1 MKMDVQLRTKGQV
14 EVYDVITTFA
24 VSAPAVG
31 LQKLCQHAQLNEN
44 YIDEKSIEDQFRLK
58 PGASRNLLVNGI
70 QSGVWTK
77 DGILTEEG
85 HETALT
91 GDVLIKEVGP
101 LRIWAYENEVT
112 GPVLLHAG
120 RSRTVKQFGE
130 TPPQVK
136 YSPKILENISD
147 GKSRKGLLKQK
158 VDRRWQINWT
168 DKGSSWAI
176 VEKFCTPAELVW
188 NWNLDEGNWTV
199 EDQLNLK
206 CKLIGT
212 SNNKD
217 KDGTVVTN
225 NYPHTGTLD
234 PETSIRDWLSS
245 GRFAQGGWDVKLQG
259 LKRPYSELT
268 ESEKFQYTTDEVLKS
283 EADGWDEVK
292 INAIPLLAKTPED
305 AVEWSSF
312 ILQNQTP
319 GYTTTERT
327 ERVLTD
333 ILEDEP
339 FRSVDSKSVYGR
351 TMQQIANNRSK
362 NSRLTKYLHAGDDL
376 DAIAFVPKQVER
388 MKRDEYTAILN
399 PGEEY
404 DEFIQQLTSK
414 MRGEI
419 KTIFYVDRY
428 ANTTQSRKKL
438 TPLAESFHRT
448 LGDVNFS
455 LLTAFNPYGNDDKDR
470 SKDYQ
475 RLAKICD
482 SVYFMEDLDK
492 EFYPKVRYIIIQ
504 TEKGNRWWSMPDGLL
519 SGMTRQKFAA
529 KVEPGRG
536 VENEELPKFID
547 SLGKKNKEESQ

>member
-1 MKMDVQLRTKGQV
+1 MKMDVELRTKGQV

-31 LQKLCQHAQLNEN
+31 LQKLCQYAQLNEN
-44 YIDEKSIEDQFRLK
+44 YIDEKSIEDQFKIK
-58 PGASRNLLVNGI
+58 PGASRNLFVNGV

-77 DGILTEEG
+77 EGTLTEEG

-120 RSRTVKQFGE
+120 RSRTVKQFAE
-130 TPPQVK
+130 TPPQ
-136 YSPKILENISD
+136 SLHAPKILGNISD
-147 GKSRKGLLKQK
+147 GKSRKGLLKQREDK
-158 VDRRWQINWT
+158 RWQINWT
-168 DKGSSWAI
+168 DKGSAWTIA
-176 VEKFCTPAELVW
+176 EKFCTPAELVW

-212 SNNKD
+212 SKNKD

-225 NYPHTGTLD
+225 NYSHTGTLD

-268 ESEKFQYTTDEVLKS
+268 EFEKLQYTTDEVLKS

-292 INAIPLLAKTPED
+292 INAIPLLAKTLED
-305 AVEWSSF
+305 AAEWSSF

-339 FRSVDSKSVYGR
+339 FRSVDSKSVYER
-351 TMQQIANNRSK
+351 TMQQVANNRSK
-362 NSRLTKYLHAGDDL
+362 NPRLTKYLHAGDDL

-388 MKRDEYTAILN
+388 MKRDEFTSVLDPASGHGDFILQMAQN
-399 PGEEY
+399 
-404 DEFIQQLTSK
+404 LN
-414 MRGEI
+414 GEI
-419 KTIFYVDRY
+419 KNIWYVDRY
-428 ANTTQSRKKL
+428 ATL
-438 TPLAESFHRT
+438 TSQRNRLNKVVGAFKQE
-448 LGDVNFS
+448 LGNFKFG
-455 LLTAFNPYGNDDKDR
+455 LLTSYDPYSKGDR
-470 SKDYQ
+470 DRNEYLGKMKQISD
-475 RLAKICD
+475 I
-482 SVYFMEDLDK
+482 VHFMED
-492 EFYPKVRYIIIQ
+492 YNIAPHHRYIIIQ
-504 TEKGNRWWSMPDGLL
+504 SDKETRWWVLPDGLVSSMNRPKSAMKL
-519 SGMTRQKFAA
+519 
-529 KVEPGRG
+529 EPGRG
-536 VENEELPKFID
+536 IEESVSNFIN
-547 SLGKKNKEESQ
+547 SVGKKNKEESQ

>member
-58 PGASRNLLVNGI
+58 PGASRNLFANGV

-85 HETALT
+85 HETAMT

-147 GKSRKGLLKQK
+147 GKSRKGLLKQRE
-158 VDRRWQINWT
+158 DRRWQINWT

-199 EDQLNLK
+199 ENQLNLK

-217 KDGTVVTN
+217 KDGTVVQN
-225 NYPHTGTLD
+225 NYPHKGNLD

-259 LKRPYSELT
+259 LKRPYPELT
-268 ESEKFQYTTDEVLKS
+268 ESEKLQYTTDEVLKS

-319 GYTTTERT
+319 AYTTTERT
-327 ERVLTD
+327 KRVLAD
-333 ILEDEP
+333 ILEDSP
-339 FRSVDSKSVYGR
+339 FKSIDTEIVYDR
-351 TMQQIANNRSK
+351 TMEQIASNRSK
-362 NSRLTKYLHAGDDL
+362 NPRLSKYLHAGDDL
-376 DAIAFVPKQVER
+376 DAIAFVPQQVER

-399 PGEEY
+399 PGDGY
-404 DEFIQQLTSK
+404 DDFILQMTQNLN
-414 MRGEI
+414 GGI
-419 KTIFYVDRY
+419 KNIWYVDKY
-428 ANTTQSRKKL
+428 ATLTEQRKKL
-438 TPLAESFHRT
+438 SKIIKSFKDV
-448 LGDVNFS
+448 LGEFNFG
-455 LLTAFNPYGNDDKDR
+455 LLTAYDPYSKGERDR
-470 SKDYQ
+470 SEYLKKMKEISDY
-475 RLAKICD
+475 
-482 SVYFMEDLDK
+482 VYFMED
-492 EFYPKVRYIIIQ
+492 YNIAPHNRYVVIQ
-504 TEKGNRWWSMPDGLL
+504 TDKDTRWWSLPDGLV
-519 SGMTRQKFAA
+519 SGMSRVKSATKLD
-529 KVEPGRG
+529 PGRG
-536 VENEELPKFID
+536 IEKSVSQFIH
-547 SLGKKNKEESQ
+547 SVGKKNKEESQ

>member
-1 MKMDVQLRTKGQV
+1 MDVQLRTKEQV

-31 LQKLCQHAQLNEN
+31 LQRLCQHAQLNEN
-44 YIDEKSIEDQFRLK
+44 YIDEKSIENQFKLK
-58 PGASRNLLVNGI
+58 PGASRNLFANGV

-77 DGILTEEG
+77 EGLLTEEG
-85 HETALT
+85 HETAFT

-101 LRIWAYENEVT
+101 LRIWAYENDVT

-147 GKSRKGLLKQK
+147 GKSRKGLLKQREDK
-158 VDRRWQINWT
+158 RWQINWT

-199 EDQLNLK
+199 EDQLKLK

-212 SNNKD
+212 SISKD

-225 NYPHTGTLD
+225 NYPHTGSLD

-259 LKRPYSELT
+259 LKRPYSELA
-268 ESEKFQYTTDEVLKS
+268 ESEKLQYTTDEVLKS

-292 INAIPLLAKTPED
+292 INTIPLLAKTLED
-305 AVEWSSF
+305 AAEWSSF

-319 GYTTTERT
+319 AYTTTERT

-333 ILEDEP
+333 ILEDSP
-339 FRSVDSKSVYGR
+339 FKSVDTEIVYGR
-351 TMQQIANNRSK
+351 TMGQIANNRSI
-362 NSRLTKYLHAGDDL
+362 NPRLSKYLHAGDDL
-376 DAIAFVPKQVER
+376 NAVAFVPLQVER
-388 MKRDEYTAILN
+388 MKRDEYTSVLDPDKGYGDFILQMTQN
-399 PGEEY
+399 
-404 DEFIQQLTSK
+404 LN
-414 MRGEI
+414 GEI
-419 KTIFYVDRY
+419 NKIWYIDRH
-428 ANTTQSRKKL
+428 AALTDQRKRLRKIVSVFKQEL
-438 TPLAESFHRT
+438 GSFKF
-448 LGDVNFS
+448 G
-455 LLTAFNPYGNDDKDR
+455 LLTAYDPYRTGERDR
-470 SKDYQ
+470 NECMKKMKEISD
-475 RLAKICD
+475 
-482 SVYFMEDLDK
+482 VVHFMEDYNIAPHNRYVLIQTDK
-492 EFYPKVRYIIIQ
+492 E
-504 TEKGNRWWSMPDGLL
+504 TRWWSLPDTLV
-519 SGMTRQKFAA
+519 SGMSRVKSATKL
-529 KVEPGRG
+529 EPGRG
-536 VENEELPKFID
+536 VEESVSNFIN
-547 SLGKKNKEESQ
+547 SVRKKNKEESQ